1 MEAQEEKQALGTA
14 QNALEVKDADADLE
28 EPNPDTDEDTHMAL
42 ASGVGQRRTR
52 TAQTF
57 GKLNR
62 FFGIGDPYQ
71 TADEDPDAK
80 AARQRR
86 ELNRGAV
93 TALVLLLV
101 FLPLVTLLGFLYYD
115 SLIKLNNVQQNAG
128 QSAPVANTSSD
139 TVRLITAIN
148 DRRLQILQFKAEDNS
163 PGQFSLLS
171 TGNYRW
177 IITYGKQEP
186 LNNQVY
192 VVWITFKQTPGQ
204 AAGDFKMATLPDVR
218 GSTGYYFFQ
227 EKDFPASFDV
237 AFFTE
242 LFVTVEPANQD
253 IKQPTGPRR
262 YSLDLSQVRG

>member
-14 QNALEVKDADADLE
+14 QNALDIKDADADLY
-28 EPNPDTDEDTHMAL
+28 EPEPINDTHMAL

-52 TAQTF
+52 TAQTL

-62 FFGIGDPYQ
+62 FFGISDP
-71 TADEDPDAK
+71 TELVEEEPAAK

-86 ELNRGAV
+86 ELNRGAI
-93 TALVLLLV
+93 TSLVLLLV
-101 FLPLVTLLGFLYYD
+101 FLPLVALLGFLYYD
-115 SLIKLNNVQQNAG
+115 SLIKLDNVQQNAG
-128 QSAPVANTSSD
+128 QSALVANTSSD

-148 DRRLQILQFKAEDNS
+148 DSRLQILPFKAEDNS
-163 PGQFSLLS
+163 PGRFSLLS

-186 LNNQVY
+186 LNKQVY
-192 VVWITFKQTPGQ
+192 VVWITFKPTPGQ
-204 AAGDFKMATLPDVR
+204 AAGNFKMATLPDVR
-218 GSTGYYFFQ
+218 GSTGYYFLQ

-237 AFFTE
+237 AFFSE
-242 LFVTVEPANQD
+242 VFVTVEPVNQD

-262 YSLDLSQVRG
+262 YALDLASVRG